1 MTKDEYISSNIV
13 KLLHYWSNY
22 AIALGALVILSL
34 CILDYFVT
42 PENFARFLFY
52 RIIAGTLIFILFLF
66 NRKEASRRKHHLL
79 TILAAVVVSGMV
91 SIMIAHFGGHRSP
104 YFAGMILAAIFCIGL
119 IPLGLHVSALILVIV
134 YSLYLVPILIYDTI
148 TDWPF
153 FINANLFILYC
164 SFALIYLRYIM
175 HLRYV
180 RELSLQ
186 YDIEQ
191 QKKQL
196 ETYSHQLE
204 NMVQE
209 RTRELQKSEQ
219 QLRALFENATDGIS
233 VSDKNG
239 TIVNVNNRICEMHGY
254 SREDMI
260 GTSVWRLEAENK
272 PSVVQERMA
281 RLLAG
286 ESLVFETVRIK
297 KDGTALP
304 LEITSKAVPIG
315 DELLIQFFYRDLTE
329 KKKLQSHLLQSQ
341 KMESIGVL
349 AGGIAHDF
357 NNILTAI
364 LGHTEIVRLFP
375 SLDAK
380 SLRSLQVIEDVSRKA
395 GAMINKLLGFA
406 RRSNYEILPVN
417 INDIVSDSAK
427 LLERVL
433 DKNISLELKLSDSLP
448 LVRGDFNQL
457 EQVVMNLVV
466 NARDA
471 MPQGGRIVL
480 TTAFMQVT
488 GNTPDIPPYVL
499 PGEYVQMSV
508 ADSGVGIPDHLVQ
521 KIFEPFFTTK
531 ERGKGTGLGLSM
543 CYGAIM
549 EHKGYIT
556 VQSGSGIGS
565 TFKVLLPVLRAAAA
579 PEAKPLFVPQK
590 GTETILVVDDE
601 EDILSAIQETL
612 TAHGYKVLAA
622 NDPAL
627 GLEVFKRMPREV
639 ALVITDMVMPKID
652 GKELMNQL
660 RAVNPE
666 IRILAISGYMK
677 YVAEKD
683 EISATAW
690 FLQKPFESRDLLM
703 QIRLILDSYSHNP
716 SPSSASG
723 RFSP

>member
-22 AIALGALVILSL
+22 AIALGSLVILSL

-66 NRKEASRRKHHLL
+66 NRKEASRKRHHFL

-91 SIMIAHFGGHRSP
+91 SIMIYHFGGHRSP
-104 YFAGMILAAIFCIGL
+104 YFAGMILSAIFCIGL
-119 IPLGLHVSALILVIV
+119 IPLGLTVSIFILVIV
-134 YSLYLVPILIYDTI
+134 YSLYLVPILMYDTI

-153 FINANLFILYC
+153 FINANFFILYC
-164 SFALIYLRYIM
+164 SLALIYLRYIM

-209 RTRELQKSEQ
+209 RTQELQKSEQ

-233 VSDKNG
+233 VIDKHG
-239 TIVNVNNRICEMHGY
+239 LIVNVNNRICEMHGY
-254 SREDMI
+254 TREELI
-260 GTSVWRLEAENK
+260 GTSVWRLLADNT
-272 PSVVQERMA
+272 PSVVQERMT

-286 ESLVFETVRIK
+286 ESLNFETVLIK

-304 LEITSKAVPIG
+304 LEISSKAVAIG
-315 DELLIQFFYRDLTE
+315 DTLLIQSFYRDLTE

-406 RRSNYEILPVN
+406 RRSNYEILPIN
-417 INDIVSDSAK
+417 INDIITDSAK
-427 LLERVL
+427 LVERVL
-433 DKNISLELKLSDSLP
+433 DKNISLELALSENLP
-448 LVRGDFNQL
+448 LVKGDFNQL

-480 TTAFMQVT
+480 TTAVLQVP
-488 GNTPDIPPYVL
+488 GNAPDVPPYVL
-499 PGEYVQMSV
+499 PGDYVQMSV
-508 ADSGVGIPDHLVQ
+508 TDSGVGIPEHLVQ

-531 ERGKGTGLGLSM
+531 ERGKGTGLGLAM
-543 CYGAIM
+543 CYGAVL
-549 EHKGYIT
+549 EHKGYIV
-556 VQSGSGIGS
+556 VQSRVGSGA
-565 TFKVLLPVLRAAAA
+565 TFKVLLPVLREA
-579 PEAKPLFVPQK
+579 PAPGARPLLVPQR
-590 GTETILVVDDE
+590 GTETILVIDDE

-612 TAHGYKVLAA
+612 TANGYKVLTA
-622 NDPAL
+622 NDPIL
-627 GLEVFKRMPREV
+627 GLEVFNRMSDEV
-639 ALVITDMVMPKID
+639 ALVITDMVMPKLD
-652 GKELMNQL
+652 GKELMNRL
-660 RAVNPE
+660 RAISPE
-666 IRILAISGYMK
+666 VRMLAISGYMK
-677 YVAEKD
+677 YVAEKED
-683 EISATAW
+683 INTIAW
-690 FLQKPFESRDLLM
+690 FLQKPFESRDLLV
-703 QIRLILDSYSHNP
+703 QIRQILDSHSHNP
-716 SPSSASG
+716 SHSSASG